1 MLEARQKAT
10 NASATRSKDEVLNR
24 RWANTRPTKRARFF
38 VHCRGRIAATNA
50 NIRPL
55 VPGLRGV
62 GVVPVFLEE
71 SSSLC
76 CFVCS
81 SVAKI
86 VFFKSTLSLKHQK
99 PLTYCSASFKENLG
113 GKTGDT
119 PDPGKGLRPLHS
131 CFPLQGSKPQP
142 TW

>member
-1 MLEARQKAT
+1 MLEARQKAVK
-10 NASATRSKDEVLNR
+10 ASATRSKDETVNR

-62 GVVPVFLEE
+62 GVVPVVMEE

-81 SVAKI
+81 SVAKL
-86 VFFKSTLSLKHQK
+86 VFFKNRLSLQHERTINQR
-99 PLTYCSASFKENLG
+99 SR
-113 GKTGDT
+113 
-119 PDPGKGLRPLHS
+119 RP
-131 CFPLQGSKPQP
+131 F
-142 TW
+142 